1 MNKKIYHI
9 WENEEFVQPTKQQ
22 HNISENCVG
31 YRTHFSFSITFPRCV
46 WCNEQV
52 VRVFP
57 SECLTGVFQEDSQQ
71 VTVSVQDGGQQQPG
85 TASRVRGQQ
94 PQLALGGRFVRQ
106 ALPST
111 ETVTGQTDRRNGGGR
126 NNTQQQ

>member
-1 MNKKIYHI
+1 MKSLCN
-9 WENEEFVQPTKQQ
+9 QQ
-22 HNISENCVG
+22 SNNMTSQKTQLDIG
-31 YRTHFSFSITFPRCV
+31 LIFHFSIPFPRCV

-85 TASRVRGQQ
+85 TASWVRGQQ
-94 PQLALGGRFVRQ
+94 PQLALGGRFARQ

-111 ETVTGQTDRRNGGGR
+111 ETVTGQTDRRN
-126 NNTQQQ
+126 NTQQQ